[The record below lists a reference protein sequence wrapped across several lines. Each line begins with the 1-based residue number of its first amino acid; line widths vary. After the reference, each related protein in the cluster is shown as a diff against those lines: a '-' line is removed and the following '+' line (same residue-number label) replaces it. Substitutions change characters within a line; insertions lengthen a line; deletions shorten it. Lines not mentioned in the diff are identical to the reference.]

1 MYCILNMKKKLI
13 IFSSIIL
20 LISLGSC
27 RKDFDSK
34 PSLGNLSF
42 STETVYLDTIFSNI
56 GSSTYNL
63 KVYNNS
69 DEDIQIP
76 TIGLENGN
84 TSKYRLM
91 VDGIAGQNFE
101 NIEIKS
107 NDSIYIFVET
117 TIDIEEYTNTATEFL
132 YTDNIVFDA
141 NNFIQ
146 NVSLVTLVK
155 DAKMIFPS
163 VLNDGELN
171 NFILLSS
178 QLNWTNELPY
188 VIYGFPTVPECETLN
203 IEEGARIYFHRDS
216 GLIIP
221 ECSTIIA
228 DGDISN
234 DEDLL
239 EKEIIFQGDRLEE
252 LYQNIPGQWGT
263 IWLQEGSTNNLF
275 DYVTIK
281 NGTIGIR
288 SDGND
293 GDLTTTIT
301 NTQIYNHSING
312 LFAFNG
318 NITGEN
324 VVVGNCGQASVYL
337 SLGGTYDFTHST
349 FTNYWSNGFR
359 SFPTLL
365 ISNSLTTNDTI
376 LIAALDAKFTNCIIY
391 GNENLEFSFLKE
403 TGVDFNYKFKN
414 CLMRFNDIS
423 NQFSNNELY
432 DFNNTD
438 FYEGNIFNEDPK
450 FLDKNNNQ
458 FLISEGESPADNT
471 GFEITPSF
479 NDILNAIR
487 SSGNY
492 DIGAYQATS
501 F

>member
-178 QLNWTNELPY
+178 QLNWTNELPS
-188 VIYGFPTVPECETLN
+188 TL
-203 IEEGARIYFHRDS
+203 R
-216 GLIIP
+216 
-221 ECSTIIA
+221 
-228 DGDISN
+228 
-234 DEDLL
+234 
-239 EKEIIFQGDRLEE
+239 
-252 LYQNIPGQWGT
+252 
-263 IWLQEGSTNNLF
+263 
-275 DYVTIK
+275 
-281 NGTIGIR
+281 
-288 SDGND
+288 
-293 GDLTTTIT
+293 
-301 NTQIYNHSING
+301 
-312 LFAFNG
+312 
-318 NITGEN
+318 
-324 VVVGNCGQASVYL
+324 
-337 SLGGTYDFTHST
+337 
-349 FTNYWSNGFR
+349 
-359 SFPTLL
+359 
-365 ISNSLTTNDTI
+365 
-376 LIAALDAKFTNCIIY
+376 
-391 GNENLEFSFLKE
+391 
-403 TGVDFNYKFKN
+403 
-414 CLMRFNDIS
+414 
-423 NQFSNNELY
+423 
-432 DFNNTD
+432 
-438 FYEGNIFNEDPK
+438 
-450 FLDKNNNQ
+450 
-458 FLISEGESPADNT
+458 
-471 GFEITPSF
+471 
-479 NDILNAIR
+479 
-487 SSGNY
+487 
-492 DIGAYQATS
+492 
-501 F
+501 